1 MDLTPVSRHGRLGT
15 VVDWV
20 FGRQTDPEV
29 AQALTESAR
38 RDPGLQA
45 EIDWARRL
53 HHVAGELPLAV
64 PPPLLRQRLRQQ
76 FHGWSAGQ
84 RLPAPTALELDATLV
99 FDSRQD
105 LLAVGVRGDH
115 GTDGPTHL
123 VWRTELAELVIQAR
137 PQDDGMVRLD
147 GQVLLAHPTSSPV
160 FELLAQGPDTT
171 VRSTD
176 GDSLG
181 RFHAVVPRTVDR
193 LRVSNGELT
202 VSAHVWLGG
211 S

>member
-1 MDLTPVSRHGRLGT
+1 MDLNPDSRLGRLGI

-20 FGRQTDPEV
+20 FGRLPDPHVGQE
-29 AQALTESAR
+29 LTETAL
-38 RDPGLQA
+38 RDPGLRA
-45 EIDWARRL
+45 EIEWATRL
-53 HHVAGELPLAV
+53 HLVARSLPLAD

-76 FHGWSAGQ
+76 FLGWSAVQG
-84 RLPAPTALELDATLV
+84 LPAPTALELDASLV

-105 LLAVGVRGDH
+105 RLAVGVRGDH
-115 GTDGPTHL
+115 GVDEPIHL
-123 VWRTELAELVIQAR
+123 VWRTEVAELVIQAR
-137 PQDDGMVRLD
+137 TQDSGMVRLD
-147 GQVLLAHPTSSPV
+147 GQVLLTHPTASPV

-181 RFHAVVPRTVDR
+181 RFHAVVPQAVDR

-202 VSAHVWLGG
+202 VSAQVWLG